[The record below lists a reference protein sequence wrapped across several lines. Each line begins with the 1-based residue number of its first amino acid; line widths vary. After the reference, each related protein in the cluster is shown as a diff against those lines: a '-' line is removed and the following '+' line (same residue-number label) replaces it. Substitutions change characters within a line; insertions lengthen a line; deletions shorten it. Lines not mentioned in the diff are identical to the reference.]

1 MRTNLPVT
9 QQEYDYPADMT
20 LISVTDV
27 KGRITYCN
35 PNFVSISG
43 YSREELQGQPHNIV
57 RHPDMPEEAFRD
69 LWDTIERGLPWTALV
84 KNRRKT
90 GEHYWVRANATPMRD
105 GDRIVG
111 YLSVRTKPARAEIE
125 GAEALYAQM
134 RQEAESGKLV
144 TKLHEGKLIRATLL
158 GKVQRTFTP
167 ELRGQLT
174 LTALLAALGPLVPT
188 LLGWPVWAPLLG
200 TVLTVPLATWL
211 IWRLTGQ
218 PLQRVVNAA
227 NQLAAG
233 DLSRPVLVQDPGLMG
248 QLQQALS
255 QMGLNIRTAIRDMRH
270 EVGNLRGGTQEI
282 ASGNQDMSERTESQ
296 ASSLQE
302 TAASMEEINGTVQ
315 QTTALAAQGAQLA
328 EETAEVA
335 RRSHD
340 SVEAVAT
347 TMHGIAES
355 SRKIG
360 DIIQVIEG
368 VAFQT
373 NILALNAAVEA
384 ARAGDAGRGFA
395 VVAAE
400 VRALAQRTSSA
411 AKEIRQLIEESRQR
425 VEVGNDRAEEAR
437 QRMNEALS
445 AVDRVTSLLEEIRSA
460 TVEQQTGISQISEAM
475 SQMDSITQQNA
486 AMVEELAAAS
496 QALNAQVN
504 QVHNAGRI
512 FRLTERDTTLAEDDA
527 VALRQDAKAHATE
540 PGEVD
545 FDKVIA
551 AHQQWRVTLRNAV
564 IKGSKLDATK
574 LKRDDCCA
582 LGEWI
587 YGAGGKRWGQ
597 APGFSQ
603 LVQHHKVF
611 HQEAGQVADKIN
623 AGKMNEAQAALE
635 NGSGFVDAGRRVV
648 QAIRDLRA
656 HVEGPASRPMPAAAP
671 QRPIKPKAAAPAR
684 RIEAATAPKAAT
696 EEAEWE
702 SF

>member
-20 LISVTDV
+20 LISVTDT

-35 PNFVSISG
+35 PSFVSVSG
-43 YSREELQGQPHNIV
+43 YNREELQGQPHNIV

-69 LWDTIERGLPWTALV
+69 MWATIERGLPWTALV
-84 KNRRKT
+84 KNRRKS

-105 GDRIVG
+105 GERIVG
-111 YLSVRTKPARAEIE
+111 YLSVRTKPTRAEIDAANE
-125 GAEALYAQM
+125 LYAKM
-134 RQEAESGKLV
+134 REEAASGKLV
-144 TKLHEGKLIRATLL
+144 LRLHEGKLYKDTWVGQL
-158 GKVQRTFTP
+158 QRRLKP
-167 ELRGQLT
+167 GLRGQLT
-174 LTALLAALGPLVPT
+174 WLTLLAALGPVVPG
-188 LLGWPVWAPLLG
+188 LLGLPRWASWVG
-200 TVLTVPLATWL
+200 AAVVVPLVSWL
-211 IWRLTGQ
+211 IW
-218 PLQRVVNAA
+218 QRVGKPLRRVLNAA

-233 DLSRPVLVQDPGLMG
+233 DLSRPVVVEDTGLIG

-270 EVGNLRGGTQEI
+270 EVVNLRGGTQEI
-282 ASGNQDMSERTESQ
+282 ALGNQDMSERTESQ
-296 ASSLQE
+296 ASSLEE

-315 QTTALAAQGAQLA
+315 QTAAMAAQGARLA

-340 SVEAVAT
+340 SVESVAT
-347 TMHGIAES
+347 TMHGIADS

-425 VEVGNDRAEEAR
+425 VNTGNERAEEAR
-437 QRMNEALS
+437 ERMNEALS

-496 QALNAQVN
+496 QSLNAQVN
-504 QVHNAGRI
+504 EVHNAGRV
-512 FRLTERDTTLAEDDA
+512 FRLTERDITLAEDDA
-527 VALRQDAKAHATE
+527 VALRQAAKNEEA
-540 PGEVD
+540 
-545 FDKVIA
+545 
-551 AHQQWRVTLRNAV
+551 
-564 IKGSKLDATK
+564 
-574 LKRDDCCA
+574 
-582 LGEWI
+582 
-587 YGAGGKRWGQ
+587 AGG
-597 APGFSQ
+597 
-603 LVQHHKVF
+603 
-611 HQEAGQVADKIN
+611 
-623 AGKMNEAQAALE
+623 
-635 NGSGFVDAGRRVV
+635 
-648 QAIRDLRA
+648 
-656 HVEGPASRPMPAAAP
+656 
-671 QRPIKPKAAAPAR
+671 
-684 RIEAATAPKAAT
+684 
-696 EEAEWE
+696 
-702 SF
+702 